1 MASSEEKNKL
11 TVFDKDHIN
20 QNRSKKKNIQI
31 RLNDINDID
40 KYVSN
45 LTSEKINDIIKT
57 FVQVVY
63 GVLNVKNI
71 ETKLTAISKDCPPL
85 RYKHLI
91 YELYYNDENL
101 LKKYFFMFLSILIN
115 KHYNFIEANSD
126 LNNINLCHLLR
137 LIEKKNIFGK
147 FELINDDHLDLSF
160 FFALIGTFL
169 IKIISHRKITTE
181 DLCLM
186 SSILQDDIIC
196 KNISNWKVLKHFIQ
210 LFRTILHIEFVT
222 NIYFELINDEIQSTN
237 ILDADRFKDIIDN
250 TIEEIIEKRGL
261 AFANLSTC
269 FSAITCFNR
278 TIIINKNIILLELI
292 DDAKD
297 LKDNSIMFGALL
309 VIMLHEFFH
318 VLRRTIIEHAFNPF
332 YERTPPRKIA
342 SRNNIEM
349 AEGGTQLE
357 DCLFGIVIDSIG
369 YLDANF
375 LLNSENWINHN
386 HEEFKEKFNSA
397 RTHDLQ
403 ENKKHNRWI
412 IPSNSRTIN
421 DDMEQNAP
429 TTTTTTT
436 PTTSSERWAIPQ
448 CALSAPFFRIDK

>member
-1 MASSEEKNKL
+1 MASSEEKNKF

-20 QNRSKKKNIQI
+20 QNRPKKKNIQI

-57 FVQVVY
+57 FVQV
-63 GVLNVKNI
+63 
-71 ETKLTAISKDCPPL
+71 DCPPL

-186 SSILQDDIIC
+186 SSILQDDIIS

-237 ILDADRFKDIIDN
+237 ILDADRFK
-250 TIEEIIEKRGL
+250 
-261 AFANLSTC
+261 
-269 FSAITCFNR
+269 
-278 TIIINKNIILLELI
+278 ELI

-421 DDMEQNAP
+421 DDMEQNAS

>member
-237 ILDADRFKDIIDN
+237 ILDADRFK
-250 TIEEIIEKRGL
+250 
-261 AFANLSTC
+261 
-269 FSAITCFNR
+269 
-278 TIIINKNIILLELI
+278 ELI

>member
-186 SSILQDDIIC
+186 SSILQDDIIS

-237 ILDADRFKDIIDN
+237 ILDADRFK
-250 TIEEIIEKRGL
+250 
-261 AFANLSTC
+261 
-269 FSAITCFNR
+269 
-278 TIIINKNIILLELI
+278 ELI